1 MAARF
6 LAFTAL
12 LLGRGHALPNSPYAD
27 YFLPT
32 PTIATPLNTTAGFD
46 ILLKPTTLRR
56 SYVALAPHFATQSTQ
71 SYCAV
76 ASSVMALNA
85 LPAVAAPV
93 DGAYKPYAYWTQ
105 DVLAS
110 TMKAVRDPMYGMSRD
125 QLTAALALVPDLRA
139 TNVSATAA
147 WNNSADELRRLVK
160 HALSDDAAS
169 HVLANF
175 YRKDLD
181 EAGGGHW
188 SPLAAYDAD
197 GDLALLLDVARYKYP
212 PVWVPLADLAK
223 AMVAGDAD
231 NAGGAPRGVLVL
243 AAN

>member
-1 MAARF
+1 MAAGF
-6 LAFTAL
+6 LAFTL
-12 LLGRGHALPNSPYAD
+12 FLGRGHALDASPYAD

-93 DGAYKPYAYWTQ
+93 DGAYAPYAYWTQ
-105 DVLAS
+105 GVLATS
-110 TMKAVRDPMYGMSRD
+110 TKR
-125 QLTAALALVPDLRA
+125 AAA
-139 TNVSATAA
+139 TG
-147 WNNSADELRRLVK
+147 R
-160 HALSDDAAS
+160 
-169 HVLANF
+169 
-175 YRKDLD
+175 
-181 EAGGGHW
+181 
-188 SPLAAYDAD
+188 LAAYDAD
-197 GDLALLLDVARYKYP
+197 GDLALLLDVARRAP
-212 PVWVPLADLAK
+212 AVWVPPRTSPRP
-223 AMVAGDAD
+223 VAGDAD

-243 AAN
+243 EAT

>member
-6 LAFTAL
+6 LAFTIL
-12 LLGRGHALPNSPYAD
+12 FLGRGHALDASPYAD

-93 DGAYKPYAYWTQ
+93 DGAYAPYG
-105 DVLAS
+105 VLDAGR
-110 TMKAVRDPMYGMSRD
+110 ARVDDEGRPRPHVRHVARPAHGGAGARARPPGDERERDGRVERLGRRAAAPRETRASRD
-125 QLTAALALVPDLRA
+125 AGVARARQLLPEGPRRSGRRPLVA
-139 TNVSATAA
+139 
-147 WNNSADELRRLVK
+147 
-160 HALSDDAAS
+160 
-169 HVLANF
+169 
-175 YRKDLD
+175 
-181 EAGGGHW
+181 
-188 SPLAAYDAD
+188 LAAYDAD

-223 AMVAGDAD
+223 ALVAGDAD

-243 AAN
+243 EAT